1 MAYYDF
7 DPPSFSLG
15 LDLETRPDPLP
26 QPAKR
31 PSTSASP
38 REVEEDDYNDA
49 FKTPVRVTDQ
59 SRAFKRLR
67 RGPKAV
73 RPALEP
79 RRAESIDGL
88 FDVIEEIED
97 FSSDEDCPR
106 GRINSVCSSSK
117 PSLLHKQGVV
127 TTESG
132 TQFKSNK
139 DNEVPYVSAS
149 KNVEINDGDTI
160 NPKLTVSPV
169 RRYQLIDSDSDSDD
183 PSMIQD
189 PCKEEPVVNLSLP
202 KNEHPNSSFATRMR
216 TESTSNSKSEDLWK
230 DFHSDHK
237 SLRVPTPAFDE
248 LLEEYFDNAKNKS
261 KPENSCKDSYN
272 ETKLDKQTH
281 PPAHGYFFHRDLRVQ
296 KLVRDRLP
304 YFFPLGVGN
313 NKEYEQQNGLA
324 IDYLGQFC
332 HEDSKQTNQKRNIE
346 KSSRGK
352 GSKRP
357 VKQSHVQSVSEA
369 STSWVNPRTCAGLQK
384 NGGSRRVQA
393 VSKSAGHWYTGPDG
407 KRVYVNKQ
415 GKELTGQIAYR
426 HYKKESGMGFKTSKK
441 KNSATKKAAAN
452 KSASKKK

>member
-7 DPPSFSLG
+7 EPPSFSLG
-15 LDLETRPDPLP
+15 LDLETQPDPLP

-31 PSTSASP
+31 PSTSASS
-38 REVEEDDYNDA
+38 RELEEDDDNDD
-49 FKTPVRVTDQ
+49 FKTPIRVTDQ
-59 SRAFKRLR
+59 SCDFKRLR
-67 RGPKAV
+67 RGPKVV
-73 RPALEP
+73 RPAHEA
-79 RRAESIDGL
+79 RKAESIGGL

-97 FSSDEDCPR
+97 FSSDEDWPR

-117 PSLLHKQGVV
+117 PSLLHRQGVV

-139 DNEVPYVSAS
+139 AKEVPYVSAS
-149 KNVEINDGDTI
+149 KNVEINGGKTL
-160 NPKLTVSPV
+160 NPKLTASPV
-169 RRYQLIDSDSDSDD
+169 RRYQLINSDSDSDD

-189 PCKEEPVVNLSLP
+189 PPKEEPVVKLSLP
-202 KNEHPNSSFATRMR
+202 KDEHPNSRFSMGMR
-216 TESTSNSKSEDLWK
+216 RESTGKSKSEDLWK
-230 DFHSDHK
+230 DFPSDK

-248 LLEEYFDNAKNKS
+248 LLEEYFDIAKNKS
-261 KPENSCKDSYN
+261 KPEIVCKDSYN
-272 ETKLDKQTH
+272 ETKLDKPTL
-281 PPAHGYFFHRDLRVQ
+281 PPARGYFFHKDLRVQ

-304 YFFPLGVGN
+304 YFFPLGVEN
-313 NKEYEQQNGLA
+313 NKEYEQQNGVA

-332 HEDSKQTNQKRNIE
+332 HEGTKQTNQKRNME

-357 VKQSHVQSVSEA
+357 VKQSHVESVSEA